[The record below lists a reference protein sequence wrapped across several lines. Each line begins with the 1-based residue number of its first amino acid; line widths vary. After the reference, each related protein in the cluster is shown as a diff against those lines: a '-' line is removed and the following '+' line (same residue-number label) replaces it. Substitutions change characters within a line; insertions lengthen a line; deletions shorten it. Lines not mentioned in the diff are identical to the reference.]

1 MITGILLVQA
11 VAFAILSAII
21 ASNKNRSAGGWG
33 ALGFLFGLFG
43 FIAAIAVG
51 EVEDDTRSSRRRS
64 SQQKSSSSEK
74 KQTPRN
80 KEKESASQTFDPD
93 EHEKKC
99 PMCAEY
105 IKLEA
110 RRCKHCGH
118 EFSEEEV
125 ERQIEEKRKEIE
137 GERQDEDDE
146 TEKTIN
152 MDNLTKPQ
160 RYSLDTHRFIDDGSE
175 CERCGLSKAYIVEHL
190 YKCPYSD
197 R

>member
-118 EFSEEEV
+118 EFSKQEV
-125 ERQIEEKRKEIE
+125 ERQIEGVKQKVAEKRPPEPKEKKDPSE
-137 GERQDEDDE
+137 LETPPPDE
-146 TEKTIN
+146 IAA
-152 MDNLTKPQ
+152 
-160 RYSLDTHRFIDDGSE
+160 
-175 CERCGLSKAYIVEHL
+175 RCGDCHYPLRSGQGRCP
-190 YKCPYSD
+190 KCQKEVVWS
-197 R
+197 

>member
-1 MITGILLVQA
+1 MITGLLFVQA
-11 VAFAILSAII
+11 VVFGILSAII

-64 SQQKSSSSEK
+64 SQQKSSSSER
-74 KQTPRN
+74 KQTPRS
-80 KEKESASQTFDPD
+80 KEKQSASQTFDPD

-118 EFSEEEV
+118 EFSDEEV
-125 ERQIEEKRKEIE
+125 ERQIEERKSELQDGKQTEEDSETQEVDTEDLSKGMRYILNTHDF
-137 GERQDEDDE
+137 GEDSDECG
-146 TEKTIN
+146 KCGVS
-152 MDNLTKPQ
+152 KSYVVKHQ
-160 RYSLDTHRFIDDGSE
+160 YKCRYSES
-175 CERCGLSKAYIVEHL
+175 
-190 YKCPYSD
+190 
-197 R
+197 

>member
-118 EFSEEEV
+118 EFSKEEV
-125 ERQIEEKRKEIE
+125 ERQVEEIRESVKGSESASE
-137 GERQDEDDE
+137 GEKDERNYKSDE
-146 TEKTIN
+146 YDTEEI
-152 MDNLTKPQ
+152 L
-160 RYSLDTHRFIDDGSE
+160 STHDFNGVGM
-175 CERCGLSKAYIVEHL
+175 CEDCDYTREYVKANNYV
-190 YKCPYSD
+190 CPES
-197 R
+197 